1 MSVSLLSFI
10 ANINPWKRRRLE
22 TYVLINCLTATMMV
36 VGIISSMIFLID
48 FVDISKSFTGKADIN
63 TLAILGLMILKSP
76 NTILTLLPFAFLF
89 GSLSAFV
96 GLNRRS
102 ELIAMR
108 AAGISAW
115 RFVMPAG
122 VMAIVFGFIT
132 ILILNPIAT
141 YMGENYERIHT
152 KIDASSPHRDSS
164 IYLRQGNNYKNNSLK
179 QTVIRAT
186 SQDALSS
193 TLYGSTFWQFII
205 DANGLPQFQSR
216 IDAQKAVL
224 KPDHWDLYN
233 AYESLPGAPAR
244 YYNTLNIISSIK
256 HSDAF
261 SKAISVESTPFWKLP
276 TIISQTNASGF
287 SSTRYRLKVHQLLST
302 PLMFAAMSALG
313 AVFSL
318 QLMRLGG
325 MAKLVLSGAGLGFI
339 IFFINQLLSAMGRA
353 DVIPV
358 ELAGWAPSIIALLSA
373 MTLLVYKEDG

>member
-1 MSVSLLSFI
+1 
-10 ANINPWKRRRLE
+10 
-22 TYVLINCLTATMMV
+22 MV
-36 VGIISSMIFLID
+36 YRNF
-48 FVDISKSFTGKADIN
+48 KA
-63 TLAILGLMILKSP
+63 
-76 NTILTLLPFAFLF
+76 
-89 GSLSAFV
+89 
-96 GLNRRS
+96 
-102 ELIAMR
+102 
-108 AAGISAW
+108 
-115 RFVMPAG
+115 
-122 VMAIVFGFIT
+122 
-132 ILILNPIAT
+132 
-141 YMGENYERIHT
+141 
-152 KIDASSPHRDSS
+152 
-164 IYLRQGNNYKNNSLK
+164 
-179 QTVIRAT
+179 
-186 SQDALSS
+186 
-193 TLYGSTFWQFII
+193 
-205 DANGLPQFQSR
+205 
-216 IDAQKAVL
+216 
-224 KPDHWDLYN
+224 DHWDLYN

-287 SSTRYRLKVHQLLST
+287 SSTRYRLKLHQLLST